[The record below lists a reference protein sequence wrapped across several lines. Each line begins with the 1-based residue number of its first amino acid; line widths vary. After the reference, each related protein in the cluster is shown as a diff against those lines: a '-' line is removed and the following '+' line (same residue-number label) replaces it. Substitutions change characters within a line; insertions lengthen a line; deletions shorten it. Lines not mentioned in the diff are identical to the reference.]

1 MLCFV
6 YLDIPFYLI
15 IELFRISKKRLPAFT
30 KLVNGR
36 SLSKICVVRKNTE
49 FNKCSPLALSTRE
62 YLVLNCL
69 SINYFTLTE
78 KSDENKKKKSFRKN
92 NRKSLFHFSLS
103 NIFFFGNPIVV
114 NSVPLGDHV
123 SCTLGQYLK

>member
-36 SLSKICVVRKNTE
+36 SLSKICVVRKNIE

-69 SINYFTLTE
+69 SINCFTLTE
-78 KSDENKKKKSFRKN
+78 KSDENKKKNHSGKITEN
-92 NRKSLFHFSLS
+92 HFFASRYPT
-103 NIFFFGNPIVV
+103 FFF
-114 NSVPLGDHV
+114 SVIQLSLILCLWATTFHA
-123 SCTLGQYLK
+123 L